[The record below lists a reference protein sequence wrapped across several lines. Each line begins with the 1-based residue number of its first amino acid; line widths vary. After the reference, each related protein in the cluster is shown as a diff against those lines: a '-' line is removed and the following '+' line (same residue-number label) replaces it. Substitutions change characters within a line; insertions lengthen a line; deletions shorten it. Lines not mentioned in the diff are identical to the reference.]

1 MIKSLTIFNRVS
13 RLVFTVILLFLV
25 LGLLIGT
32 GKLFLSLADLLSTI
46 KVTGSYLK
54 IISDVLSLFIL
65 IELSRSL
72 VDYFDTNR
80 VRMSYI
86 VDACL
91 VFILREL
98 MIGLFEQK
106 LSPEM
111 ISALSLLLLVLGALR
126 VASVL
131 LYQRERAMHDGD
143 SDQLYNRG

>member
-1 MIKSLTIFNRVS
+1 MIKPLAIFNQVS
-13 RLVFTVILLFLV
+13 RLVFTVILLFLT
-25 LGLLIGT
+25 LGLLFGT
-32 GKLFLSLADLLSTI
+32 GKLFLSLADLLSTT

-54 IISDVLSLFIL
+54 VISDVLSLFIL

-86 VDACL
+86 IDAGL

-111 ISALSLLLLVLGALR
+111 IFALSLLLLVLGALR

-131 LYQRERAMHDGD
+131 LYQRERAIHDDD
-143 SDQLYNRG
+143 SHQSKDRG

>member
-1 MIKSLTIFNRVS
+1 MIKPLDIFDRIS
-13 RLVFTVILLFLV
+13 RFVFGIILLFLT

-32 GKLFLSLADLLSTI
+32 VKLFLGLTDLLNTSKI
-46 KVTGSYLK
+46 TGSYLK

-72 VDYFDTNR
+72 VDYFDTHL

-111 ISALSLLLLVLGALR
+111 IWALSFLLLVLGALR
-126 VASVL
+126 GASVL
-131 LYQRERAMHDGD
+131 LDQRERAM
-143 SDQLYNRG
+143 SDHLSFTKK